1 MDHKL
6 EFPTYEE
13 MHEKAVKLAHLIK
26 EKNIKFD
33 KMVVVSRGGF
43 VPASVVAY
51 TLGIQDVDIVS
62 IQSYIHREA
71 GKAIVHRAP
80 KTDDVVLVIDDI
92 VDTGKTMFEIL
103 CLVNDMMPEDVKV
116 VTLLKRKKDS
126 PPVDHFCFEIGD
138 EWVVGY
144 GLDDNSLKRN
154 YRNIYKLN

>member
-51 TLGIQDVDIVS
+51 TWNPRRR
-62 IQSYIHREA
+62 Y
-71 GKAIVHRAP
+71 
-80 KTDDVVLVIDDI
+80 
-92 VDTGKTMFEIL
+92 
-103 CLVNDMMPEDVKV
+103 
-116 VTLLKRKKDS
+116 
-126 PPVDHFCFEIGD
+126 CFHT
-138 EWVVGY
+138 
-144 GLDDNSLKRN
+144 
-154 YRNIYKLN
+154 KLYP